1 MLTVLGV
8 PSVSYIEPQ
17 SISQGGGVIFIHGS
31 EFSEDNFNLF
41 GPVAGNKIY
50 FYNEYETI
58 VCSHPIEKNWLLQN
72 PQVSFQLLKYFI
84 FFSFKIFYIL
94 IVGHQRQTE
103 YG

>member
-1 MLTVLGV
+1 VFGV

-17 SISQGGGVIFIHGS
+17 SISQGGGVIFIYGS

-72 PQVSFQLLKYFI
+72 PQVIFQLFKYLFFFHLKFY
-84 FFSFKIFYIL
+84 IFYIL
-94 IVGHQRQTE
+94 